1 MSATS
6 STIDL
11 LKYQEVL
18 TQIKGHE
25 NHLLI
30 GNGFNRGLGVNTS
43 YSNIFQ
49 KMTER
54 DFGLYKEAQS
64 LVKECGEDLER
75 FIGRLTEHID
85 SKNTFLKK
93 FVANK
98 IKMDFMKATHEIVKT
113 AIKNVYAE
121 ENAGVHILL
130 NHFTNYFTLNY
141 DPFLYLL
148 LLHFKSGKDTED
160 TALAMEPSLKFIEDD
175 LNAREN
181 NIYTEIKHAREHGT
195 MVMSGVDDDSAT
207 TSDFKALKKK
217 RFITVITEYSE
228 KNNKGWKQKD
238 IEAVVK
244 SLLEEEKKYK
254 LQNRV
259 DDGSRQLSL
268 FGGEKAYEFDIDSAT
283 QNLFFLHGAFHIY
296 KDGKSVRKIIQSDKA
311 LYDRV
316 EDILNNDELD
326 LVCIFQTENKIDKIV
341 KNPYLTKCLNKLN
354 TLSGTMVIIGS
365 SLDDNDHHIFDAI
378 AKSNIETLYIS
389 TLDKD
394 KEKTIEKAVRKFP
407 SKSIHLFDAKTIS
420 YEMPAD
426 GDTLQNKRLKEE
438 ANDQP

>member
-1 MSATS
+1 MSTS
-6 STIDL
+6 TSTINL
-11 LKYQEVL
+11 LDYKEVL
-18 TQIKGHE
+18 DQIKGHE

-43 YSNIFQ
+43 YSSIFQ

-54 DFGLYKEAQS
+54 DFGLYKEAES

-75 FIGRLTEHID
+75 FIGRLTEDID
-85 SKNTFLKK
+85 SQNHFLKK

-113 AIKNVYAE
+113 TIKNAYAV

-148 LLHFKSGKDTED
+148 LLHFKSGKEAED
-160 TALAMEPSLKFIEDD
+160 TALAMKNSLKFIEKD
-175 LNAREN
+175 LDTREN
-181 NIYTEIKHAREHGT
+181 NIYAEIRHAREHGT
-195 MVMSGVDDDSAT
+195 MVMSGVDENSAT

-228 KNNKGWKQKD
+228 KNNKRWKQKD
-238 IEAVVK
+238 IEAVVN

-254 LQNRV
+254 LQNTV

-268 FGGEKAYEFDIDSAT
+268 FGGEKAYVFDIESAT

-296 KDGKSVRKIIQSDKA
+296 KDGKSVRKITQTDKA
-311 LYDRV
+311 LYERV

-326 LVCIFQTENKIDKIV
+326 LVCIFQTENKIVEIE
-341 KNPYLTKCLNKLN
+341 KNPYLTKCLNKLK
-354 TLSGTMVIIGS
+354 TLSGVMVIIGS
-365 SLDDNDHHIFDAI
+365 SLDDNDDHIFKEIND
-378 AKSNIETLYIS
+378 SNINTLYIS
-389 TLDKD
+389 TLNTTKD
-394 KEKTIEKAVRKFP
+394 KMHEKALEKFP
-407 SKSIHLFDAKTIS
+407 TKTVYLFDAESIS
-420 YEMPAD
+420 YELPDA
-426 GDTLQNKRLKEE
+426 QE
-438 ANDQP
+438 Q

>member
-1 MSATS
+1 MSTSS
-6 STIDL
+6 STINL
-11 LKYQEVL
+11 LKYKEVL
-18 TQIKGHE
+18 DQIKGHE
-25 NHLLI
+25 NHLLL
-30 GNGFNRGLGVNTS
+30 GNGFNRGLLVDTS
-43 YSNIFQ
+43 YPSIFK

-54 DFGLYKEAQS
+54 DFGLYKEALS

-75 FIGRLTEHID
+75 FIGRLTDDID

-130 NHFTNYFTLNY
+130 NHFSNYFTLNY

-160 TALAMEPSLKFIEDD
+160 TALAMESSLKFIEED

-195 MVMSGVDDDSAT
+195 MVMSGVADDSAT

-228 KNNKGWKQKD
+228 KNNKGWKQQD

-254 LQNRV
+254 LQKTV

-268 FGGEKAYEFDIDSAT
+268 FGGEKAYEFDIESAT

-296 KDGKSVRKIIQSDKA
+296 KDGKSVRKITQSDKA
-311 LYDRV
+311 LYERV

-326 LVCIFQTENKIDKIV
+326 LVCIFQTENKIDEIV
-341 KNPYLTKCLNKLN
+341 RNPYLTKCLNKLN

-365 SLDDNDHHIFDAI
+365 SLDDNDDHIFDAI

-420 YEMPAD
+420 YEMPEVVD
-426 GDTLQNKRLKEE
+426 GDANLVE
-438 ANDQP
+438 AGI

>member
-1 MSATS
+1 MSTS
-6 STIDL
+6 ASTIDL
-11 LKYQEVL
+11 LDYQEVL

-30 GNGFNRGLGVNTS
+30 GNGFNRGLLVDTS
-43 YSNIFQ
+43 YPSIFQ
-49 KMTER
+49 RMTER

-64 LVKECGEDLER
+64 LVQECGEDLEL
-75 FIGRLTEHID
+75 FIGRLTDDID
-85 SKNTFLKK
+85 SQNHFLKK

-130 NHFTNYFTLNY
+130 NHFTSYFTLNY

-160 TALAMEPSLKFIEDD
+160 TALAMKNSLKFIEDD

-207 TSDFKALKKK
+207 TSDFKALKKA
-217 RFITVITEYSE
+217 RFVTVITEYSE
-228 KNNKGWKQKD
+228 KNNKGWKKKD
-238 IEAVVK
+238 IETVVN
-244 SLLEEEKKYK
+244 SLLEEEKNHKYLNK
-254 LQNRV
+254 V
-259 DDGSRQLSL
+259 DDGSRQQNL
-268 FGGEKAYEFDIDSAT
+268 FGTQSEFIFDIESAT

-296 KDGKSVRKIIQSDKA
+296 KEGKSVRKITQSDKA

-326 LVCIFQTENKIDKIV
+326 LVCIFQTENKIDEIK

-365 SLDDNDHHIFDAI
+365 SLDDNDNHIFDVI

-394 KEKTIEKAVRKFP
+394 KEKTIEQAVRKFP

-420 YEMPAD
+420 YEMPEVVD
-426 GDTLQNKRLKEE
+426 GNANLVE
-438 ANDQP
+438 AGI

>member
-1 MSATS
+1 M
-6 STIDL
+6 IKNIREIPL
-11 LKYQEVL
+11 LSYTDVL
-18 TQIKGHE
+18 ERIKDSE
-25 NHLLI
+25 NHLLL

-43 YSNIFQ
+43 YSSIFK

-54 DFGLYKEAQS
+54 EFGLYKEAQS
-64 LVKECGEDLER
+64 LVKECGDDLEK
-75 FIGRLTEHID
+75 FIGRLTDDID
-85 SKNTFLKK
+85 TQNHFLRK
-93 FVANK
+93 FVSNK

-130 NHFTNYFTLNY
+130 NSFTNYFTLNY

-148 LLHFKSGKDTED
+148 LLHFKSEKETED
-160 TALAMEPSLKFIEDD
+160 ATLAMEPSLKFIEED

-195 MVMSGVDDDSAT
+195 LVMSGVDDDST
-207 TSDFKALKKK
+207 TKSDFKALKKA

-238 IEAVVK
+238 IEAVVN

-254 LQNRV
+254 LQNTV

-268 FGGEKAYEFDIDSAT
+268 FGGEKAYVFDIESAT

-296 KDGKSVRKIIQSDKA
+296 KDGKSVRKITQTDKA
-311 LYDRV
+311 LYERV
-316 EDILNNDELD
+316 EDILNDDELD
-326 LVCIFQTENKIDKIV
+326 LVCIFQTENKIDEIE
-341 KNPYLTKCLNKLN
+341 KNPYLTRYLNKLKS
-354 TLSGTMVIIGS
+354 LSGTMVIIGS
-365 SLDDNDHHIFDAI
+365 SLDDNDNHIFDAI

-394 KEKTIEKAVRKFP
+394 KEKTIEKASNKFP

-420 YEMPAD
+420 YELPTVVDSSASTVEAD
-426 GDTLQNKRLKEE
+426 
-438 ANDQP
+438 

>member
-1 MSATS
+1 MSTS
-6 STIDL
+6 TSTINL
-11 LKYQEVL
+11 LDYKEVL
-18 TQIKGHE
+18 DQIKGHE

-43 YSNIFQ
+43 YSSIFQ

-54 DFGLYKEAQS
+54 DFGLYKEAES

-75 FIGRLTEHID
+75 FIGRLTEDID
-85 SKNTFLKK
+85 SQNHFLKK

-113 AIKNVYAE
+113 TIKNAYAV

-148 LLHFKSGKDTED
+148 LLHFKSGKEAED
-160 TALAMEPSLKFIEDD
+160 TALAMKNSLKFIEKD
-175 LNAREN
+175 LDTREN
-181 NIYTEIKHAREHGT
+181 NIYAEIRHAREHGT

-228 KNNKGWKQKD
+228 KNHKRWKQKD
-238 IEAVVK
+238 IEAVVN

-254 LQNRV
+254 LQNTV

-268 FGGEKAYEFDIDSAT
+268 FGGEKAYVFDIESAT

-296 KDGKSVRKIIQSDKA
+296 KDGKSVRKITQTDKA
-311 LYDRV
+311 LYEHV

-326 LVCIFQTENKIDKIV
+326 LVCIFQTENKIVEIE
-341 KNPYLTKCLNKLN
+341 KNPYLTKCLNKLK
-354 TLSGTMVIIGS
+354 TLSGVMVIIGS
-365 SLDDNDHHIFDAI
+365 SLDDNDDHIFKEIND
-378 AKSNIETLYIS
+378 SNINTLYIS
-389 TLDKD
+389 TLNTTKD
-394 KEKTIEKAVRKFP
+394 KMHEKALEKFP
-407 SKSIHLFDAKTIS
+407 TKTVYLFDAESIS
-420 YEMPAD
+420 YELPDA
-426 GDTLQNKRLKEE
+426 QE
-438 ANDQP
+438 Q

>member
-1 MSATS
+1 MSPSS
-6 STIDL
+6 STVEL
-11 LKYQEVL
+11 LDYQTVL
-18 TQIKGHE
+18 KLIHGNE
-25 NHLLI
+25 NQLLI
-30 GNGFNRGLGVNTS
+30 GNGFNRGLLVDTS
-43 YSNIFQ
+43 YPGIFK
-49 KMTER
+49 KMTES
-54 DFGLYKEAQS
+54 DIGLYKEAEP
-64 LVKECGEDLER
+64 LVQECGEDLER
-75 FIGRLTEHID
+75 FIGRLTDDID
-85 SKNTFLKK
+85 SKNSFLKK
-93 FVANK
+93 FVSNK

-113 AIKNVYAE
+113 SIKNVYAE

-160 TALAMEPSLKFIEDD
+160 TALAMEPSLKFIEED

-181 NIYTEIKHAREHGT
+181 NIFTEIKHAREHGT

-207 TSDFKALKKK
+207 TSDFKALKKA

-254 LQNRV
+254 LQNTV

-268 FGGEKAYEFDIDSAT
+268 FGGEKAYVFDIESAT

-296 KDGKSVRKIIQSDKA
+296 KDGKSVRKITQSDKA

-326 LVCIFQTENKIDKIV
+326 LVCIFQTENKIDEIV
-341 KNPYLTKCLNKLN
+341 KNPYLTKCLTKLN
-354 TLSGTMVIIGS
+354 ALSGTMVIIGS
-365 SLDDNDHHIFDAI
+365 SLDDNDNHIFESI
-378 AKSNIETLYIS
+378 AKSNIATLYIS
-389 TLDKD
+389 TLEND
-394 KEKTIEKAVRKFP
+394 KEQTIEKAVRKFP

-420 YEMPAD
+420 YKLPAVVD
-426 GDTLQNKRLKEE
+426 GSGSNVEDSK
-438 ANDQP
+438 

>member
-1 MSATS
+1 MSTS
-6 STIDL
+6 ASTIKL
-11 LKYQEVL
+11 LDYNEVL
-18 TQIKGHE
+18 DQIKGHE

-43 YSNIFQ
+43 YSSIFQ

-75 FIGRLTEHID
+75 FIGRLTDDID
-85 SKNTFLKK
+85 PQNHFLKK

-148 LLHFKSGKDTED
+148 LLHFKSGKETED
-160 TALAMEPSLKFIEDD
+160 AALAMKNSLKFIEDD
-175 LNAREN
+175 LNAHEN

-195 MVMSGVDDDSAT
+195 LVMSGVDDDSAT

-238 IEAVVK
+238 IEAVVN

-254 LQNRV
+254 LQNTV

-268 FGGEKAYEFDIDSAT
+268 FWGEKAYVFDIESAT

-296 KDGKSVRKIIQSDKA
+296 KDRKSVRKITQSDKA
-311 LYDRV
+311 LYERV

-326 LVCIFQTENKIDKIV
+326 LVCIFQTKNKIDEIV

-365 SLDDNDHHIFDAI
+365 SLDDNDNHIFDAI
-378 AKSNIETLYIS
+378 AQSNIETLYIS
-389 TLDKD
+389 TMVND
-394 KEKTIEKAVRKFP
+394 KEKTIEKADRKFP

-420 YEMPAD
+420 YEIPEVVD
-426 GDTLQNKRLKEE
+426 GDANLVE
-438 ANDQP
+438 AGK

>member
-1 MSATS
+1 MSTS
-6 STIDL
+6 TSTINL
-11 LKYQEVL
+11 LDYKEVL
-18 TQIKGHE
+18 DQIKGHE

-43 YSNIFQ
+43 YSSIFQ

-54 DFGLYKEAQS
+54 DFGLYKEAES

-75 FIGRLTEHID
+75 FIGRLTEDID
-85 SKNTFLKK
+85 SQNHFLKK

-113 AIKNVYAE
+113 AIKNAYAV

-148 LLHFKSGKDTED
+148 LLHFKSGKEAED
-160 TALAMEPSLKFIEDD
+160 TALAMKNSLKFIEKD
-175 LNAREN
+175 LDTREN
-181 NIYTEIKHAREHGT
+181 NIYAEIRHAREHGT

-228 KNNKGWKQKD
+228 KNNKRWKQKD
-238 IEAVVK
+238 IEAVVN

-254 LQNRV
+254 LQNTV

-268 FGGEKAYEFDIDSAT
+268 FGGEKAYVFDIESAT

-296 KDGKSVRKIIQSDKA
+296 KDGKSVRKITQTDKA
-311 LYDRV
+311 LYEHV

-326 LVCIFQTENKIDKIV
+326 LVCIFQTENKIVEIE
-341 KNPYLTKCLNKLN
+341 KNPYLTKCLNKLK
-354 TLSGTMVIIGS
+354 TLSGVMVIIGS
-365 SLDDNDHHIFDAI
+365 SLDDNDDHIFKEIND
-378 AKSNIETLYIS
+378 SNINTLYIS
-389 TLDKD
+389 TLNTTKD
-394 KEKTIEKAVRKFP
+394 KMHEKALEKFP
-407 SKSIHLFDAKTIS
+407 TKTVYLFDAESIS
-420 YEMPAD
+420 YELPDA
-426 GDTLQNKRLKEE
+426 QE
-438 ANDQP
+438 Q

>member
-1 MSATS
+1 MSS
-6 STIDL
+6 SSPTIDL
-11 LKYQEVL
+11 LDYQEVL
-18 TQIKGHE
+18 KRIQGNE
-25 NHLLI
+25 NHLLL

-43 YSNIFQ
+43 YSSIFQ
-49 KMTER
+49 KMTES
-54 DFGLYKEAQS
+54 DIGLYKEAQS

-75 FIGRLTEHID
+75 FIGRLTEDID
-85 SKNTFLKK
+85 SQNHFLKK
-93 FVANK
+93 FVSNK

-121 ENAGVHILL
+121 KNAGVHILL

-160 TALAMEPSLKFIEDD
+160 TALAMEPSLKFKEED

-181 NIYTEIKHAREHGT
+181 NIFTEIKHAREHGT

-207 TSDFKALKKK
+207 TSDFRALKKT
-217 RFITVITEYSE
+217 RFIAVITEYSE
-228 KNNKGWKQKD
+228 KNNKGWKKKD
-238 IEAVVK
+238 IETVVN
-244 SLLEEEKKYK
+244 SLLEEEKNYK
-254 LQNRV
+254 LQNTV

-268 FGGEKAYEFDIDSAT
+268 FGGEKAYVFDIESAT

-296 KDGKSVRKIIQSDKA
+296 KDGKLVKKLTQSNKA
-311 LYDRV
+311 LYERV

-326 LVCIFQTENKIDKIV
+326 LVCIFQTENKIAEIE

-354 TLSGTMVIIGS
+354 TLSGDMVIIGS
-365 SLDDNDHHIFDAI
+365 SLDDNDNHIFDAI
-378 AKSNIETLYIS
+378 TKSNIATLYIS
-389 TLDKD
+389 TLAKD
-394 KEKTIEKAVRKFP
+394 KEQTIEKAVRKFP

-420 YEMPAD
+420 YELPKIV
-426 GDTLQNKRLKEE
+426 DTLQNKRLKEE
-438 ANDQP
+438 SNVQS

>member
-1 MSATS
+1 MSTSS

-11 LKYQEVL
+11 LNYQEVL
-18 TQIKGHE
+18 DQIKGHE

-43 YSNIFQ
+43 YSNIFK

-54 DFGLYKEAQS
+54 DFGLYQEAQP
-64 LVKECGEDLER
+64 LVQECGEDLER
-75 FIGRLTEHID
+75 FIGRLTEDID

-160 TALAMEPSLKFIEDD
+160 TALAMKNSLKFIEND

-181 NIYTEIKHAREHGT
+181 HIYTEIKHAREHGT

-228 KNNKGWKQKD
+228 KNNKGWKPKD

-268 FGGEKAYEFDIDSAT
+268 FGGEKADVFDIESAT

-296 KDGKSVRKIIQSDKA
+296 KEGKSVRKITQSDKA

-326 LVCIFQTENKIDKIV
+326 LVCIFQTENKIDEIV

-365 SLDDNDHHIFDAI
+365 SLDDNDNHIFDAI

-420 YEMPAD
+420 YEMPVDA
-426 GDTLQNKRLKEE
+426 DTLQNKRLKEE
-438 ANDQP
+438 SNDQP

>member
-1 MSATS
+1 MNTSS
-6 STIDL
+6 STIEL
-11 LKYQEVL
+11 LNYQEVL
-18 TQIKGHE
+18 KRIQGHE

-43 YSNIFQ
+43 YSSIFQ
-49 KMTER
+49 KMTEC
-54 DFGLYKEAQS
+54 DFELYKEAQS

-75 FIGRLTEHID
+75 FIGRLTEDID
-85 SKNTFLKK
+85 PQNHFLKK

-98 IKMDFMKATHEIVKT
+98 LKMDFMKATHEIVKT
-113 AIKNVYAE
+113 AIKKVYAE

-130 NHFTNYFTLNY
+130 NNFTNYFTLNY

-148 LLHFKSGKDTED
+148 LLHFKSGKDT
-160 TALAMEPSLKFIEDD
+160 ALAMEPSLKFIEED
-175 LNAREN
+175 LDTREN

-254 LQNRV
+254 LQNTV

-268 FGGEKAYEFDIDSAT
+268 FGGEKAYEFDIESAT

-296 KDGKSVRKIIQSDKA
+296 KDGKSVRKITQSDKA
-311 LYDRV
+311 LYERV

-326 LVCIFQTENKIDKIV
+326 LVCIFQTENKIDEIK

-354 TLSGTMVIIGS
+354 TLSGIMVIIGS
-365 SLDDNDHHIFDAI
+365 SLDDNDNHIFDAI

-389 TLDKD
+389 TMEND

-407 SKSIHLFDAKTIS
+407 SKSIHLFDATSIS
-420 YEMPAD
+420 YAMPAD
-426 GDTLQNKRLKEE
+426 GDTMQNNRLKEE
-438 ANDQP
+438 SNVQP

>member
-1 MSATS
+1 MSISS
-6 STIDL
+6 STINL
-11 LKYQEVL
+11 LDYQEVL

-30 GNGFNRGLGVNTS
+30 GNGFNRGLAVDTS
-43 YSNIFQ
+43 YPSIFQ

-54 DFGLYKEAQS
+54 EFGLYKEAQS

-75 FIGRLTEHID
+75 FIGRLTNDID

-160 TALAMEPSLKFIEDD
+160 TALAMEPSLKFKEED

-228 KNNKGWKQKD
+228 KNNKGWKPKD

-254 LQNRV
+254 LQNTV
-259 DDGSRQLSL
+259 DDGSRQLNL
-268 FGGEKAYEFDIDSAT
+268 FGGEKACVFDIESAT

-296 KDGKSVRKIIQSDKA
+296 KEGKSVRKITQSDKA

-326 LVCIFQTENKIDKIV
+326 LVCIFQTENKIDEIV

-407 SKSIHLFDAKTIS
+407 LKLIHLFDAKTIS
-420 YEMPAD
+420 YEMPEVVD
-426 GDTLQNKRLKEE
+426 GNANLVE
-438 ANDQP
+438 AGI

>member
-1 MSATS
+1 MSTS
-6 STIDL
+6 TSTINL
-11 LKYQEVL
+11 LDYKEVL
-18 TQIKGHE
+18 DQIKGHE

-43 YSNIFQ
+43 YSSIFQ

-54 DFGLYKEAQS
+54 DFGLYKEAES

-75 FIGRLTEHID
+75 FIGRLTDDINSQNH
-85 SKNTFLKK
+85 FLKK

-113 AIKNVYAE
+113 TIKNAYAV

-148 LLHFKSGKDTED
+148 LLHFKSGKEAED
-160 TALAMEPSLKFIEDD
+160 TALAMKNSLKFIEKD
-175 LNAREN
+175 LDTREN
-181 NIYTEIKHAREHGT
+181 NIYAEIRHAREHGT

-228 KNNKGWKQKD
+228 KNNKRWKQKD
-238 IEAVVK
+238 IEAVVN

-254 LQNRV
+254 LQNTV

-268 FGGEKAYEFDIDSAT
+268 FGGEKAYVFDIESAT

-296 KDGKSVRKIIQSDKA
+296 KDGKSVRKITQTDKA
-311 LYDRV
+311 LYERV

-326 LVCIFQTENKIDKIV
+326 LVCIFQTENKIVEIV

-365 SLDDNDHHIFDAI
+365 SLDDNDNHVFDAI

-407 SKSIHLFDAKTIS
+407 LKSIYLFDAKTIS
-420 YEMPAD
+420 YEMPEVVD
-426 GDTLQNKRLKEE
+426 GDANLVE
-438 ANDQP
+438 AGI